1 MKEKIVLIGAGS
13 AEFTRGLV
21 ADIIRTGVATDLA
34 LVDID
39 PAALETAERLVA
51 KMIAAKQAPVALSAA
66 TDRRELLRGATA
78 VICTVGVGG
87 RHLRHHGAAEA
98 QHGACGAQGARRTV
112 KVWLRHGP
120 QP

>member
-21 ADIIRTGVATDLA
+21 ADVIRSGVPTDLA

-39 PAALETAERLVA
+39 PAALDTAERLVA

-66 TDRRELLRGATA
+66 TDRRGSRSGRRRQTRLRDAPAG
-78 VICTVGVGG
+78 
-87 RHLRHHGAAEA
+87 GAAPA
-98 QHGACGAQGARRTV
+98 APPPGGASPRG
-112 KVWLRHGP
+112 
-120 QP
+120 